1 MRRRRRRSLVP
12 SWLLPGLLC
21 LCAVG
26 TAGALKVHFDELL
39 TAAEAAGPGAVA
51 GPTVAAPGRGGL
63 SGYEAGRTPD
73 TAPRSDD
80 VEGNSLDSEPLE
92 GGPASDP
99 GAGGGQ
105 PGDRPPLQ
113 SGIADPG
120 QLAAAAGIGA
130 GANLD
135 LSAPSPSLDSTGSTI
150 RPTAGSGADGEG
162 RTLGLVRA
170 QLGTDPTLWVNP
182 RSSQRPW
189 SDLGGIE
196 GLLTFRGN
204 PTRSWYGRGPVPDQ
218 PTVQWSVD
226 IGCSQSAVGS
236 DAKVWCGTGWTGQ
249 PAVFRSPVTSQWTLA
264 FGAYNR
270 AVNFL
275 DPATGANAMSP
286 FHTGDIIKGSV
297 TVDPDGYPLLYTGS
311 RDNFFHIVALDR
323 GQPTELWNLSA
334 YAVQPTLWN
343 NDWDGS
349 ALVIDDYLFEGGE
362 NGRFFVVKLNRGYG
376 PDGKVTVAPQIVF
389 TTETWD
395 TELLNALG
403 DLDVS
408 VENSVAI
415 SGNTVYF
422 ANSGGLVQGW
432 DISGLKAGLAPTRVL
447 RFWTGD
453 DTDASLVVDGE
464 GMLYAV
470 SEYERGNARSQE
482 VGQIMKLDPSRPDD
496 PLVWSMQARAGLES
510 GVWATPALYTEPGGR
525 GTTLI
530 VPTNEG
536 SVLALDTATGAE
548 RWRLA
553 LQGPL
558 WSSPVVVDGTLIQ
571 GDCAGSLHA
580 FDLAGRPVGSVPA
593 EQWSAYLGGCIE
605 STPAVWDGQIFVGT
619 RMGRFFALSDSV
631 AAG

>member
-1 MRRRRRRSLVP
+1 MPVRRRRRRSLVP
-12 SWLLPGLLC
+12 SWLLPALLC
-21 LCAVG
+21 ASAAG
-26 TAGALKVHFDELL
+26 SAGALKVHFDELL
-39 TAAEAAGPGAVA
+39 IAAEAAGPGSVA
-51 GPTVAAPGRGGL
+51 GPTVAARGTEGL
-63 SGYEAGRTPD
+63 GGYGTSRTPD

-80 VEGNSLDSEPLE
+80 VEGNSLESELLE
-92 GGPASDP
+92 GGPAGDP
-99 GAGGGQ
+99 GAGGGP
-105 PGDRPPLQ
+105 PGGRPPLQ
-113 SGIADPG
+113 SGLADPG
-120 QLAAAAGIGA
+120 QLASAVGLGA

-135 LSAPSPSLDSTGSTI
+135 LAATPGPDPTGSTI

-162 RTLGLVRA
+162 RTLDLVRA
-170 QLGTDPTLWVNP
+170 QLGADSNQWVDP

-189 SDLGGIE
+189 SDLGAAE

-204 PTRSWYGRGPVPDQ
+204 PTRSWYGRGPVPDE
-218 PTVQWSVD
+218 PAVQWSVD

-236 DAKVWCGTGWTGQ
+236 EAKMWCGTGWTGQ
-249 PAVFRSPVTSQWTLA
+249 PAVFRSPVTSQWMLA

-275 DPATGANAMSP
+275 DPATGATAMSP
-286 FHTGDIIKGSV
+286 FPTGDIIKGSV

-311 RDNFFHIVALDR
+311 RDNFFHVVALDR

-376 PDGKVTVAPQIVF
+376 ADGKVTVAPQIVF
-389 TTETWD
+389 STESWD
-395 TELLNALG
+395 AELLTALG

-408 VENSVAI
+408 VENSVAV
-415 SGNTVYF
+415 SGNTVFF

-432 DISGLKAGLAPTRVL
+432 DISGLKAGLAPTRTL

-453 DTDASLVVDGE
+453 DTDASLVVDGD

-482 VGQIMKLDPSRPDD
+482 VGQIMKLDPSKPDD
-496 PLVWSMQARAGLES
+496 PLVWSLQAHAGLES
-510 GVWATPALYTEPGGR
+510 GVWATPALYTEPGGV

-548 RWRLA
+548 RWRLT

-580 FDLAGRPVGSVPA
+580 FDLAGRAAGSAPA
-593 EQWSAYLGGCIE
+593 ERWSAYLGGCIE

-619 RMGRFFALSDSV
+619 RAGRFFALSDR
-631 AAG
+631 